1 MSPLPSP
8 GTTGPRRDAHR
19 TNGRTNGRTNAP
31 SRRRVLQAG
40 AAGLLPLG
48 AALTGCGSGTSISSD
63 PDELVLWYW
72 NRSIAPSLLEVA
84 ASQIPTT
91 TRRLRADVIG
101 GAFDS
106 KLRTGFAAR
115 AYVPD
120 VTAVNSNAALYFPV
134 EEQFVN
140 LNELGAQD
148 SKDDFYEWK
157 WNLGTTPSGKFLFWP
172 MDTGPTGFFYRTDLL
187 AAAGLPS
194 EPEEVSA
201 AVRTWEEWIEFGRE
215 LRASTDVAL
224 MANAVM
230 VFNQYLN
237 ASPERFLDA
246 QDRPL
251 FSSPDSS
258 VRAAWDTAVA
268 AVEAGVTRNLQVENE
283 QNAAWNGGQLG
294 GHIEGAWWMKVLSD
308 TAPQTSGSWRL
319 AQQPGNPGNS
329 GGSFLAVPATS
340 KDPEAALAFARWLT
354 SPENQATSYNEIQ
367 LFPSSPAAFEA
378 GIGAES
384 GGFFGE
390 QDPLEF
396 FSTAAENV
404 PTVFISTY
412 ESQCEAFRDQLRVVE
427 SAGKDPDAAWDDAV
441 TAVEKLLTKRGV
453 I

>member
-1 MSPLPSP
+1 MSPLSSP
-8 GTTGPRRDAHR
+8 ATTGPRTPR
-19 TNGRTNGRTNAP
+19 TATP
-31 SRRRVLQAG
+31 SRRGVLAAG

-48 AALTGCGSGTSISSD
+48 AALAGCGSGTSISSD

-72 NRSIAPSLLEVA
+72 NRSIAPSLLAVA
-84 ASQIPTT
+84 DRQIPGT
-91 TRRLRADVIG
+91 TRRLRSDVIG

-120 VTAVNSNAALYFPV
+120 ITAVNSNAALYFPV
-134 EEQFVN
+134 EDQFMD

-148 SKDDFYEWK
+148 SKDDFYAWK

-172 MDTGPTGFFYRTDLL
+172 MDTGPTGFFYRTDLF
-187 AAAGLPS
+187 AAAGMPS
-194 EPEEVSA
+194 EPDEVSA
-201 AVRTWEEWIEFGRE
+201 AVRTWEEWVEFGRE
-215 LRASTDVAL
+215 LRASADVAL
-224 MANAVM
+224 IANAVM

-237 ASPERFLDA
+237 ASPDRFLDA
-246 QDRPL
+246 QDKPL
-251 FSSPDSS
+251 FTTPDSS
-258 VRAAWDTAVA
+258 VRKAWDTAVA
-268 AVEAGVTRNLQVENE
+268 AIEAGVTRNLQVENE

-294 GHIEGAWWMKVLSD
+294 GHIEGAWWMKVLTD
-308 TAPQTSGSWRL
+308 TAPETAGTWRL
-319 AQQPGNPGNS
+319 AQQPGSPGNS
-329 GGSFLAVPATS
+329 GGSFLAVPATC

-354 SPENQATSYNEIQ
+354 LPENQATSYNEIQ

-378 GIGAES
+378 GIGGEA

-453 I
+453 V